1 MNKHTFYW
9 SESVDSCCAADRGV
23 WAIHGATTVRRPLL
37 FVVFAILVML
47 VFASVS
53 EALWLSD
60 TPLPIGT
67 SSPVSVESS
76 DQQLPAVAH
85 NSATD
90 EYLVVWQDTRPRTSH
105 SLYVQRVA
113 GSGELLAS
121 EVVISTAAAADSS
134 PSVVWNATEDE
145 YLVFWTDAASGLD
158 ILGQR
163 VASDGQLI
171 GDRLVIMIADGDQI
185 GPIAA
190 WNATANEYLV
200 LWSDF
205 RTSGAEHTSD
215 IYGRRLDVDG
225 LAIDSEFA
233 IVQAEGSQSPASLSW
248 DATKLEYQSAWQ
260 DSRVAWP
267 DGYGRRLTS
276 SGLGAGPSLG
286 CPLALSVHTVRPA
299 CL

>member
-1 MNKHTFYW
+1 M
-9 SESVDSCCAADRGV
+9 
-23 WAIHGATTVRRPLL
+23 RRPLF
-37 FVVFAILVML
+37 FVVTAILVMM

-67 SSPVSVESS
+67 SSPISVESS

-90 EYLVVWQDTRPRTSH
+90 EYLVVWQDTRPAASH
-105 SLYVQRVA
+105 NVYAQRVA

-121 EVVISTAAAADSS
+121 AVVISAAAYADSP

-145 YLVFWTDAASGLD
+145 YLVIWTDTSSGLD

-163 VASDGQLI
+163 VGSDGQLI
-171 GDRLVIMIADGDQI
+171 GDRLVTIAADGDQI

-190 WNATANEYLV
+190 WNAITNEYLV
-200 LWSDF
+200 VWSDF
-205 RTSGAEHTSD
+205 RSGGTEHTSD

-233 IVQAEGSQSPASLSW
+233 IVQAEGCNHQPA
-248 DATKLEYQSAWQ
+248 
-260 DSRVAWP
+260 
-267 DGYGRRLTS
+267 
-276 SGLGAGPSLG
+276 
-286 CPLALSVHTVRPA
+286 
-299 CL
+299 